1 MCLPILYLRR
11 TFVSLALLVLNTRNY
26 TLRLALSLFVMF
38 LCLQITGQAREEAQE
53 FFFTE
58 FSEFHKQTQ
67 LSRQGRLAVV
77 MSRRFPSTETYDFQV
92 HGGQSCVP
100 STDWNRRLQWNS
112 GSCVD
117 TNGDL
122 HRFIETFSEDGEVM
136 YFRCDAFGV
145 SPRSLINAYHS
156 FAIGNPA
163 YGENVTTKVIVKGRE
178 VGTYPGRFPNVFVV
192 GDIRRIITDNG
203 ESLFDRIRSGEGGVL
218 KFETT
223 QKGKVGTSF
232 YKFSLKGFKR
242 AIKWCT
248 ANLDEMVAR
257 PVEGS

>member
-1 MCLPILYLRR
+1 MRLLL
-11 TFVSLALLVLNTRNY
+11 TLLALF
-26 TLRLALSLFVMF
+26 LSF
-38 LCLQITGQAREEAQE
+38 QITGQARQEAEE
-53 FFFTE
+53 FIFRE
-58 FSEFHKQTQ
+58 FSEFQKQTQ

-122 HRFIETFSEDGEVM
+122 HRFIESFSEDGDVM

-145 SPRSLINAYHS
+145 SPRTLINAYHAY
-156 FAIGNPA
+156 AIGNPA
-163 YGENVTTKVIVKGRE
+163 YGESVTTKVIIKGRE
-178 VGTYPGRFPNVFVV
+178 VGSFPGRLPNVFVV
-192 GDIRRIITDNG
+192 GDIRRVITDNG
-203 ESLFDRIRSGEGGVL
+203 ESLYDRIRSGEGGVL
-218 KFETT
+218 KFETN
-223 QKGKVGTSF
+223 QKGKIGTSF
-232 YKFSLKGFKR
+232 YKFSLKGFRR

-248 ANLDEMVAR
+248 ANLDEMIAR
-257 PVEGS
+257 PVEG

>member
-1 MCLPILYLRR
+1 MRYALILC
-11 TFVSLALLVLNTRNY
+11 
-26 TLRLALSLFVMF
+26 TLFLSF
-38 LCLQITGQAREEAQE
+38 QITGQPREEAQE
-53 FFFTE
+53 FIFRE
-58 FSEFHKQTQ
+58 FSEFQKQTQ

-122 HRFIETFSEDGEVM
+122 HRFIESFSEDGDVM

-145 SPRSLINAYHS
+145 SPRTLINAYHAY
-156 FAIGNPA
+156 AIGNPA
-163 YGENVTTKVIVKGRE
+163 YGERVTTKVIVKGRE
-178 VGTYPGRFPNVFVV
+178 VGSFQGRVPNVFVV
-192 GDIRRIITDNG
+192 GDIRRVVTDNG
-203 ESLFDRIRSGEGGVL
+203 ESLYERIRSGEGGVL

-223 QKGKVGTSF
+223 QRGKVGTSF
-232 YKFSLKGFKR
+232 YKFSLRGFKR

-248 ANLDEMVAR
+248 ANLEEMAAI
-257 PVEGS
+257 PTGGS

>member
-1 MCLPILYLRR
+1 MRYALILC
-11 TFVSLALLVLNTRNY
+11 
-26 TLRLALSLFVMF
+26 TLFLSF
-38 LCLQITGQAREEAQE
+38 QITGQPREEAQE
-53 FFFTE
+53 FIFRE
-58 FSEFHKQTQ
+58 FSEFQKQTQ

-122 HRFIETFSEDGEVM
+122 HRFIESFSEDGDVM

-145 SPRSLINAYHS
+145 SPRTLINAYHAY
-156 FAIGNPA
+156 AIGNPA
-163 YGENVTTKVIVKGRE
+163 YGERVTTKVIVKGRE
-178 VGTYPGRFPNVFVV
+178 VGSFQGRVPNVFVV
-192 GDIRRIITDNG
+192 GDIRRVVTDNG
-203 ESLFDRIRSGEGGVL
+203 ESLYERIRSGEGGVL

-223 QKGKVGTSF
+223 QRGKVGTSF
-232 YKFSLKGFKR
+232 YKFSLRGFKR
-242 AIKWCT
+242 AMKWCT
-248 ANLDEMVAR
+248 ANLDEMLAE
-257 PVEGS
+257 PVQ

>member
-1 MCLPILYLRR
+1 MRGNLI
-11 TFVSLALLVLNTRNY
+11 
-26 TLRLALSLFVMF
+26 LRLALTLFI
-38 LCLQITGQAREEAQE
+38 LIACCYQATGQARQEAQE
-53 FFFTE
+53 FFFRE
-58 FSEFHKQTQ
+58 FSEFQKQTQ

-100 STDWNRRLQWNS
+100 STDWNRRLQWNN

-122 HRFIETFSEDGEVM
+122 HRFIESFSEDGDVM

-145 SPRSLINAYHS
+145 SPRTLINAYHA

-178 VGTYPGRFPNVFVV
+178 VGSFPGRLPNIFVV
-192 GDIRRIITDNG
+192 GDIRRIVTDNG
-203 ESLFDRIRSGEGGVL
+203 ETLYDRIRSGEGSIL
-218 KFETT
+218 RFETN
-223 QKGKVGTSF
+223 QKGKIGTSF
-232 YKFSLKGFKR
+232 YKFSLRGIKR
-242 AIKWCT
+242 AFRWCT

-257 PVEGS
+257 PVEGA

>member
-1 MCLPILYLRR
+1 MRYALILC
-11 TFVSLALLVLNTRNY
+11 TLL
-26 TLRLALSLFVMF
+26 LSF
-38 LCLQITGQAREEAQE
+38 QISGQPREEAQE
-53 FFFTE
+53 FIFRE
-58 FSEFHKQTQ
+58 FSEFQKQTQ

-122 HRFIETFSEDGEVM
+122 HRFIESFSEDGDVM

-145 SPRSLINAYHS
+145 SPRTLINAYHAY
-156 FAIGNPA
+156 AIGNPA
-163 YGENVTTKVIVKGRE
+163 YGERVTTKVIVKGRE
-178 VGTYPGRFPNVFVV
+178 VGSFQGRVPNVFVV
-192 GDIRRIITDNG
+192 GDIRRVITDNG
-203 ESLFDRIRSGEGGVL
+203 ESLYDRIRSGEGGVL

-223 QKGKVGTSF
+223 QRGKVGTSF
-232 YKFSLKGFKR
+232 YKFSLRGFKR

-248 ANLDEMVAR
+248 ANLEEMAAI
-257 PVEGS
+257 PTGGS

>member
-1 MCLPILYLRR
+1 MRG
-11 TFVSLALLVLNTRNY
+11 SL
-26 TLRLALSLFVMF
+26 TLRLALTFFALFLSF
-38 LCLQITGQAREEAQE
+38 QITGQARQEAEE
-53 FFFTE
+53 FFFRE
-58 FSEFHKQTQ
+58 FSEFQKQTQ

-100 STDWNRRLQWNS
+100 STDWNRRLQWNN

-122 HRFIETFSEDGEVM
+122 HRFIESFSEDGDVM

-145 SPRSLINAYHS
+145 SPRTLINAYHA
-156 FAIGNPA
+156 FAIGNPS
-163 YGENVTTKVIVKGRE
+163 YGQTVATKVIVKGRE
-178 VGTYPGRFPNVFVV
+178 VGSFPGRLPNVFIV
-192 GDIRRIITDNG
+192 GDIRRIVTDNG
-203 ESLFDRIRSGEGGVL
+203 ESLYDRIRSGEGGIL

-232 YKFSLKGFKR
+232 YKFSLRGFKR

-248 ANLDEMVAR
+248 ANLDEMLAT
-257 PVEGS
+257 PTGGS